1 MDIAKRIQALED
13 IEAIKRLKY
22 DYLFFCDSKQP
33 DKVLECFVPG
43 PLHIDFGQLGTFSR
57 REELVAVFTRL
68 ACHDFMVE
76 MHHAQNPRIDLLDDG
91 NAAGTWGLYY
101 HLIDTRQQTVT
112 QLGACYR
119 DEYRKLDGRWLIS
132 ASVCEVNSTYT
143 CELQENTAKVV
154 FAGKAPR

>member
-1 MDIAKRIQALED
+1 MDEHYEMPPGEVIIAPGVLVTIVAMTAQAQPGVLRLSPRTPSPGLGRIRPRGATAEGL
-13 IEAIKRLKY
+13 
-22 DYLFFCDSKQP
+22 
-33 DKVLECFVPG
+33 
-43 PLHIDFGQLGTFSR
+43 
-57 REELVAVFTRL
+57 
-68 ACHDFMVE
+68 
-76 MHHAQNPRIDLLDDG
+76 RIDLLDDG